1 MRSLPQVALF
11 QGTSLLRAFVQK
23 SSISVDEVAG
33 TASDAQGIKSIDPI
47 EGLVGG
53 FGMNDES
60 TSFERPTERIRIDVE
75 PRLLLVTSEPY
86 AVLTKLGY
94 QVAVA
99 VFEKKKRRSYEL
111 LIGSKSLS
119 LALSNLVEENNNR
132 FLGLE
137 FWVRKEGEQKMAK
150 YIVET

>member
-1 MRSLPQVALF
+1 MNV
-11 QGTSLLRAFVQK
+11 
-23 SSISVDEVAG
+23 SSSSAE
-33 TASDAQGIKSIDPI
+33 K
-47 EGLVGG
+47 
-53 FGMNDES
+53 
-60 TSFERPTERIRIDVE
+60 PTERIKIDVE

-86 AVLTKLGY
+86 AVLTKFGY

-111 LIGSKSLS
+111 LIGAKSLS
-119 LALSNLVEENNNR
+119 AALSALVMENNGR

-137 FWVRKEGEQKMAK
+137 FWVRKESQERKAK